1 MKNQPLDGMERW
13 QTWWIITGPKLP
25 PNELRFTDRIFLAPL
40 SEADFQDAKKR
51 RPPVIKLDA
60 SLDSQVIAYPPRDE
74 VQSRHRL
81 QIDVEAANA
90 DEASDIA
97 QRIADRLLLS
107 LSLSIPGRRY
117 HAELRMLRRVGE
129 QQEVTG
135 WSQPAM
141 IAMFCEPGPLFE
153 NELTGVRALFLIT
166 EKDSV
171 AENAYIHL
179 LTAWQLQNTAGA
191 KPLQRSIL
199 QHYVLCVEAIV
210 TGVMTAIRRERGDSI
225 RQEERKFA
233 AEFAATLSKRANKP
247 EAIRE
252 ASTELRR
259 IGLIN
264 MLPSIATVSSVLRLP
279 DIVKDKAMDLYR
291 FRSSSLSHPG
301 RDKPE
306 AFKEWLASGPTVDQ
320 FCLAD
325 EVARSFLAAYCKHSA
340 GIEYDNPDFS
350 AGIVRSQAPG

>member
-1 MKNQPLDGMERW
+1 MKTQTIINIERW
-13 QTWWIITGPKLP
+13 QTWWIVTGPKLP
-25 PNELRFTDRIFLAPL
+25 SSELRFTDRIVLAPL

-51 RPPVIKLDA
+51 RSPVLKMDA
-60 SLDSQVIAYPPRDE
+60 SLDSHVIAYPPRDE

-81 QIDVEAANA
+81 QIDVEAANV

-129 QQEVTG
+129 QQEVTA
-135 WSQPAM
+135 WSQPAT
-141 IAMFCEPGPLFE
+141 IAMFYEPDPMFE
-153 NELTGVRALFLIT
+153 TDLNEVRTLFLT
-166 EKDSV
+166 TAADSV

-210 TGVMTAIRRERGDSI
+210 AGVMTSIRRERADSI

-233 AEFAATLSKRANKP
+233 AEFAETLPKRANKP

-259 IGLIN
+259 IGLVN
-264 MLPSIATVSSVLRLP
+264 MLPSIAAVSPVLGLP
-279 DIVKDKAMDLYR
+279 DTVKDQAVSLYR
-291 FRSSSLSHPG
+291 FRSSNLSHPG

-306 AFKEWLASGPTVDQ
+306 AFKEWLAGGRTVDQ
-320 FCLAD
+320 FCRAD
-325 EVARSFLAAYCKHSA
+325 MVARSFLAAYCKHIA
-340 GIEYDNPDFS
+340 GI
-350 AGIVRSQAPG
+350 Q

>member
-1 MKNQPLDGMERW
+1 MERW

>member
-1 MKNQPLDGMERW
+1 MKTQTVNNIERW
-13 QTWWIITGPKLP
+13 QTWWVVTGPKLP
-25 PNELRFTDRIFLAPL
+25 LSELKFSDHIVLAPL
-40 SEADFQDAKKR
+40 SEADFQEAKTR
-51 RPPVIKLDA
+51 RPPVLKLDA
-60 SLDSQVIAYPPRDE
+60 SLDSHVIAYPPREE

-117 HAELRMLRRVGE
+117 HAELRKLRRVGE
-129 QQEVTG
+129 QQEITA
-135 WSQPAM
+135 WSQTAKLT
-141 IAMFCEPGPLFE
+141 MFQEPDPLLE
-153 NELTGVRALFLIT
+153 TDVNEARTLFLTT
-166 EKDSV
+166 ETDSV

-199 QHYVLCVEAIV
+199 QHYALCIEAIV
-210 TGVMTAIRRERGDSI
+210 TGMLSSIRRERADSI
-225 RQEERKFA
+225 RHEERKFA
-233 AEFAATLSKRANKP
+233 AEFAETLPKRANKP

-259 IGLIN
+259 IGLVN
-264 MLPSIATVSSVLRLP
+264 MLPSIAAVSPVLGLP
-279 DIVKDKAMDLYR
+279 DIVRDQAVNLYR
-291 FRSSSLSHPG
+291 LRSSNLSHPG

-306 AFKEWLASGPTVDQ
+306 VFKEWLAVGLTVDQ
-320 FCLAD
+320 FCRAD
-325 EVARSFLAAYCKHSA
+325 MIARNFLAAYCKHIS
-340 GIEYDNPDFS
+340 GI
-350 AGIVRSQAPG
+350 R

>member
-1 MKNQPLDGMERW
+1 M
-13 QTWWIITGPKLP
+13 
-25 PNELRFTDRIFLAPL
+25 
-40 SEADFQDAKKR
+40 SEIDFQDAKKKR
-51 RPPVIKLDA
+51 VPVIKMDA

-117 HAELRMLRRVGE
+117 HAELRRLRRAGE
-129 QQEVTG
+129 QQELTA
-135 WSQPAM
+135 WSQPAR
-141 IAMFCEPGPLFE
+141 IAMFYEPDALFE
-153 NELTGVRALFLIT
+153 SDLTEVRALFSIT
-166 EKDSV
+166 ENDSV
-171 AENAYIHL
+171 AENAYVHL

-210 TGVMTAIRRERGDSI
+210 TGVMTSIRRERGDSI
-225 RQEERKFA
+225 RLEEREFA
-233 AEFAATLSKRANKP
+233 AEFAETLSKRANKP

-264 MLPSIATVSSVLRLP
+264 MLPSIATVASVLRVP
-279 DIVKDKAMDLYR
+279 DNLKDQAVDLYR
-291 FRSSSLSHPG
+291 FRSSNLSHPG

-306 AFKEWLASGPTVDQ
+306 AYKEWLANGPTVEQ
-320 FCLAD
+320 FCRAD
-325 EVARSFLAAYCKHSA
+325 IVARNFLAAYCKRSA
-340 GIEYDNPDFS
+340 GIE
-350 AGIVRSQAPG
+350 

>member
-1 MKNQPLDGMERW
+1 MKSERISDIEKW
-13 QTWWIITGPKLP
+13 QTWWIVTGPKLP
-25 PNELRFTDRIFLAPL
+25 SVELRFTERILLAPL
-40 SEADFQDAKKR
+40 SEPDFQDMKKR
-51 RPPVIKLDA
+51 RSPVIEMDA
-60 SLDSQVIAYPPRDE
+60 SLDSYVIAYPPREE

-90 DEASDIA
+90 DEASDVA

-129 QQEVTG
+129 RKEATA
-135 WSQPAM
+135 WSQAAN
-141 IAMFCEPGPLFE
+141 IAMFYEPDPLTKTD
-153 NELTGVRALFLIT
+153 LTGVRTLFLTT
-166 EKDSV
+166 EKDLV
-171 AENAYIHL
+171 AENAYVHL

-210 TGVMTAIRRERGDSI
+210 TGVMASIRRERGDSI
-225 RQEERKFA
+225 RREERKFA
-233 AEFAATLSKRANKP
+233 AEFAETLSKRANKP
-247 EAIRE
+247 EAIRQ

-264 MLPSIATVSSVLRLP
+264 MLPSIATVSSVLCLP
-279 DIVKDKAMDLYR
+279 DDVKDHAVNLYR
-291 FRSSSLSHPG
+291 FRSSNLSHPG
-301 RDKPE
+301 RDKSE
-306 AFKEWLASGPTVDQ
+306 TFKEWLASPTVDQ

-325 EVARSFLAAYCKHSA
+325 LVARSFLVAYCQRGG
-340 GIEYDNPDFS
+340 GIE
-350 AGIVRSQAPG
+350 

>member
-1 MKNQPLDGMERW
+1 MQSQSSPVADQW

-25 PNELRFTDRIFLAPL
+25 GKEFRFSDRIVLAPL
-40 SEADFQDAKKR
+40 SDAAFEDSKKV
-51 RPPVIKLDA
+51 RPPVIKMEA
-60 SLDSQVIAYPPRDE
+60 SLDSQVLCYPPRDE

-81 QIDVEAANA
+81 QIDVEASDAE
-90 DEASDIA
+90 EASDTA

-117 HAELRMLRRVGE
+117 LAELRRLRRVGDQGE
-129 QQEVTG
+129 ITA
-135 WSQPAM
+135 WSQSAT
-141 IAMFCEPGPLFE
+141 IAMFEEPDPLFE
-153 NELTGVRALFLIT
+153 ADLSEVRALFSEID
-166 EKDSV
+166 KDAV

-210 TGVMTAIRRERGDSI
+210 NGVMTSVRRDRVDSI
-225 RQEERKFA
+225 RHEER
-233 AEFAATLSKRANKP
+233 EFAASFAETFSKRANKP

-252 ASTELRR
+252 ASSELRK

-264 MLPSIATVSSVLRLP
+264 MLPSIATVSSVLGIT
-279 DIVKDKAMDLYR
+279 DSVKDQAINLYR
-291 FRSSSLSHPG
+291 FRSSNLSHPG
-301 RDKPE
+301 RDKPGT
-306 AFKEWLASGPTVDQ
+306 FRDWLSGGPTVDK

-325 EVARSFLAAYCKHSA
+325 VVARNFLTAYCRRNA
-340 GIEYDNPDFS
+340 GIK
-350 AGIVRSQAPG
+350 